1 MKILVNHS
9 ELTLKGRNRSFF
21 ENQLKKNIKHVLGE
35 ADIANLHGRFVITIA
50 GSDLI
55 KLSNIFGIANYSVI
69 TEITSSYDAFEESL
83 LASVSQK
90 SFTTFAVRTVRP
102 DKTAPITSREMCIRI
117 GDLIRLKLGKKVDL
131 TTPDLTINIE
141 IQPKALWYYFE
152 KNQVP
157 HGLPVASSG
166 KVLCLL
172 SGGIDSPVAAY
183 LMAKRGCLV
192 DFLHFHAF
200 AENKYALSSKIAETI
215 QQLTNYTLY
224 SHTHYVPY
232 TEFQMS
238 TLNLK
243 SDYELIIFRRFML
256 KVGEAIAQKEGY
268 QALITGDNLGQVAS
282 QTLEN
287 LAVTDQAVT
296 IPVLRPLIGFNKE
309 EIIDIARRIGT
320 YELSIKHYKDC
331 CSIIEKHPKT
341 KANSRKIVA
350 DERALP
356 LEDLIQQTIKSSI
369 KV

>member
-21 ENQLKKNIKHVLGE
+21 ENQLKKNIKYVLGTV
-35 ADIANLHGRFVITIA
+35 DIVNLHGRFVITIPD
-50 GSDLI
+50 SNKV
-55 KLSNIFGIANYSVI
+55 KLSTIFGLANYAHI
-69 TEITSSYDAFEESL
+69 TEIRSSYDAFEESL
-83 LASVSQK
+83 IASVSGK
-90 SFTTFAVRTVRP
+90 AFTTFAVRTTRA
-102 DKTAPITSREMCIRI
+102 DKTAPITSREMCIRV

-131 TTPDLTINIE
+131 TTPELTINIE
-141 IQPKALWYYFE
+141 IQPKALWYFFE
-152 KNQVP
+152 KNQGP
-157 HGLPVASSG
+157 HGLPVGSSG

-172 SGGIDSPVAAY
+172 SGGIDSPVASY
-183 LMAKRGCLV
+183 LMAKRGCLI

-200 AENKYALSSKIAETI
+200 SENKYAISSKIAETI
-215 QQLTNYTLY
+215 QQLTKYTLY
-224 SHTHYVPY
+224 SRTHYVPY

-243 SDYELIIFRRFML
+243 SEYELIIFRRFML

-287 LAVTDQAVT
+287 LAVTDQAIA

-320 YELSIKHYKDC
+320 YELSIKAYKDC

-341 KANSRKIVA
+341 KANRNKVLTDESR
-350 DERALP
+350 LP
-356 LEDLIQQTIKSSI
+356 LEDLIHQTIKSSI